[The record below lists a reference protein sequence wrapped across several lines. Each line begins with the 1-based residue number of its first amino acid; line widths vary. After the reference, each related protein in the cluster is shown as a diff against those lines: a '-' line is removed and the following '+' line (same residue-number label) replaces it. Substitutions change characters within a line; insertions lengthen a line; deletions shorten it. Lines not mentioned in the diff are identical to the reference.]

1 MASMAPKDAESRPA
15 APGESRPD
23 SPEHDETEHLDPE
36 ATAVLMDRPGES
48 RPQAQLERLLG
59 EAEAKAQE
67 NWNSY
72 LRAVAELENVR
83 RRAQRDVEGAHKFGL
98 EKFAQE
104 LLDVKDSLEMGVE
117 AGANADARSLL
128 AGKEATLK
136 LLAKAF
142 DKFNIT
148 EINPAGLPFDP
159 QQHEAIAMQESATAE
174 PGSVLQVIQK
184 GYDLNGRLL
193 RPARVIVAKAP
204 G

>member
-1 MASMAPKDAESRPA
+1 MASMAPKDAERRGA
-15 APGESRPD
+15 AGESRTDNPQHED
-23 SPEHDETEHLDPE
+23 TEQMDPE
-36 ATAVLMDRPGES
+36 ATAVLMDNPTES
-48 RPQAQLERLLG
+48 QPQAQLERLLG
-59 EAEAKAQE
+59 EAEAKAEE
-67 NWNSY
+67 NWNNY
-72 LRAVAELENVR
+72 LRSVAELENVR
-83 RRAQRDVEGAHKFGL
+83 RRAQRDVENAHKFGL

-104 LLDVKDSLEMGVE
+104 LLGVKDSLEMGVE

-136 LLAKAF
+136 LLSKAF
-142 DKFNIT
+142 EKFNIT
-148 EINPAGLPFDP
+148 EINPAGAPFDP

-204 G
+204 GQ